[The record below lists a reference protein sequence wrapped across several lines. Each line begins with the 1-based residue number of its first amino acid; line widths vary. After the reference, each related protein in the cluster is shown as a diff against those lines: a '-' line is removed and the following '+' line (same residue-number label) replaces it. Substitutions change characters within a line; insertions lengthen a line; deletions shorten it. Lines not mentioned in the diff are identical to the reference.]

1 MKKAQATRLNI
12 LQKAFELIYAKG
24 YQATSIDE
32 IIATTRVTKGAF
44 FYHFKNKDEMG
55 LAIIEEILKPTLN
68 GSFIEPLMKHE
79 DPLKSIYGLMHY
91 LLIKDKFLKPE
102 YGCPAA
108 NFTYEMTP
116 WNTNFS
122 KVLNEI
128 TGQWMNVMATAIEDG
143 KKQGFVRKDVNAK
156 QVTLFVVSGYWG
168 IRNLGKLGNKTYYA
182 AYLKELKTY
191 LGTLKKV
198 SH

>member
-24 YQATSIDE
+24 YQSTSIDE
-32 IIATTRVTKGAF
+32 IIATTQVTKGAF

-68 GSFIEPLMKHE
+68 GSFIEPLEKYE
-79 DPLKSIYGLMHY
+79 NPLQSIYELMHY

-108 NFTYEMTP
+108 NFTHEMTP
-116 WNTNFS
+116 WNISFS
-122 KVLNEI
+122 KVLNEL
-128 TGQWMNVMATAIEDG
+128 TGLWMNVMIKAIEKG
-143 KKQGFVRKDVNAK
+143 KKQGFVKKDVSAK

-168 IRNLGKLGNKTYYA
+168 IRNLGKLGNKTYYTS
-182 AYLKELKTY
+182 YLKELKTY
-191 LGTLKKV
+191 LDTLKEA
-198 SH
+198 SS